1 MKWNTAVKKIEKALA
16 EGHEVQI
23 VYHTKYAKIY
33 QSQFDLVEN
42 VLEYDWQGTTC
53 KAINTNMNQLN
64 ESSHTIEA
72 IFIDSFM

>member
-16 EGHEVQI
+16 EGHKVQV

-33 QSQFDLVEN
+33 QSMFDEVEK
-42 VLEYDWQGTTC
+42 VLEYQYKDQTC
-53 KAINTNMNQLN
+53 KAINTDKNQLN